1 VYIFRKTIRREKEEF
16 RITETSEFLTNEKRS
31 SQEKNIKIN
40 KDNRNTRVRKEILIL
55 RWTDRIKNWIY
66 KETNKNQDKWTGKYK
81 V

>member
-1 VYIFRKTIRREKEEF
+1 MATANRDSHKKYISVSRGNVYIFRKTIRREKEEF

-55 RWTDRIKNWIY
+55 R
-66 KETNKNQDKWTGKYK
+66 
-81 V
+81 

>member
-1 VYIFRKTIRREKEEF
+1 MYIFRKTIRREKEEF

-31 SQEKNIKIN
+31 SQEKNIKTN